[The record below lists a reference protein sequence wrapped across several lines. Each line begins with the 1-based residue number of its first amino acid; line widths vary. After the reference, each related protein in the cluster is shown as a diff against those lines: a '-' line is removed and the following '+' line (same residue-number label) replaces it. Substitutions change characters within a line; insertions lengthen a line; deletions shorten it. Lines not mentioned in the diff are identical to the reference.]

1 MPSTP
6 SYVPLG
12 SPQSVR
18 GGDLSERNLGA
29 VMYKPNILG
38 MRGPR
43 KMTVLIPRPATDR
56 KTPVICVGKSLL
68 EKYKERDT
76 SELIMLTSKDA
87 EWDKELKSYVLNYR
101 GRASQ
106 VRAIYSLTILRAIY
120 SITMATNVV
129 IFIL

>member
-1 MPSTP
+1 MKNSD
-6 SYVPLG
+6 LG
-12 SPQSVR
+12 E
-18 GGDLSERNLGA
+18 GNLGA

-43 KMTVLIPRPATDR
+43 KMIVLIPRPVNDK
-56 KTPVICVGKSLL
+56 KTPVLCVGKSLL

-87 EWDKELKSYVLNYR
+87 EWDKQLKSYVLNYR

-106 VRAIYSLTILRAIY
+106 VKS
-120 SITMATNVV
+120 M
-129 IFIL
+129 